1 MGGEGHST
9 TFVERE
15 LAVIDYREDRSIREH
30 QIRDHTPKVSVFTDS
45 ANTPL
50 TTAAV
55 KRHRFVQNL
64 KNNHQ
69 KFIEALAFVERF
81 AIVCELSAERIA
93 AIRKAKD
100 EAIEELSKRFEEKL
114 KAYDERIKGESQ

>member
-1 MGGEGHST
+1 M
-9 TFVERE
+9 VERE
-15 LAVIDYREDRSIREH
+15 LAVIEH
-30 QIRDHTPKVSVFTDS
+30 RIRDHTPKVSVFTDS
-45 ANTPL
+45 ANVPL
-50 TTAAV
+50 TTAAI

-81 AIVCELSAERIA
+81 AVVCELSEERIS

-100 EAIEELSKRFEEKL
+100 EAIEELTRAFQEKL
-114 KAYDERIKGESQ
+114 KVYEERIKGESQ

>member
-1 MGGEGHST
+1 VAEQ
-9 TFVERE
+9 E
-15 LAVIDYREDRSIREH
+15 LVVIDHRSKDH

-55 KRHRFVQNL
+55 KRHRYVQNL

-69 KFIEALAFVERF
+69 KLIEALSFVERF
-81 AIVCELSAERIA
+81 AVVCELSEDRLN
-93 AIRKAKD
+93 AIRFAKD
-100 EAIEELSKRFEEKL
+100 AAIEELTAKFQEKL
-114 KAYDERIKGESQ
+114 NAYDARIKESQA

>member
-1 MGGEGHST
+1 M
-9 TFVERE
+9 ERE
-15 LAVIDYREDRSIREH
+15 LAVIDHR
-30 QIRDHTPKVSVFTDS
+30 IRDHTPKVSIFTDS
-45 ANTPL
+45 ANAPL

-69 KFIEALAFVERF
+69 KLIEALTSVERF
-81 AIVCELSAERIA
+81 AVVCELSEERLI

-100 EAIEELSKRFEEKL
+100 EAMSELEVRFQEKL
-114 KAYDERIKGESQ
+114 KSYDERIGADSQ

>member
-1 MGGEGHST
+1 M
-9 TFVERE
+9 ERE
-15 LAVIDYREDRSIREH
+15 LAVIDHRIKGHSTGDHSSGDH
-30 QIRDHTPKVSVFTDS
+30 PIRDHTPKVSVFTES
-45 ANTPL
+45 ANAPL

-69 KFIEALAFVERF
+69 KFIEALACVERF
-81 AIVCELSAERIA
+81 AITCELSEARIA

-100 EAIEELSKRFEEKL
+100 EAIEELTRKFQEKL
-114 KAYDERIKGESQ
+114 AAYDARIARESP

>member
-1 MGGEGHST
+1 
-9 TFVERE
+9 VERE
-15 LAVIDYREDRSIREH
+15 LAVIDHRMRDHS
-30 QIRDHTPKVSVFTDS
+30 IRDHTPKVSVFTDS

-50 TTAAV
+50 TPAAV

-81 AIVCELSAERIA
+81 SVVCELSEERIA

-100 EAIEELSKRFEEKL
+100 DAIAELTDRFQEKL
-114 KAYDERIKGESQ
+114 KVYDERIKKDSQ